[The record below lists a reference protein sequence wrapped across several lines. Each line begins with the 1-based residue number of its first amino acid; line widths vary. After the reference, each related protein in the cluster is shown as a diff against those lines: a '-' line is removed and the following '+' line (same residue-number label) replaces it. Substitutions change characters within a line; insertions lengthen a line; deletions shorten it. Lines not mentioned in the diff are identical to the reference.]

1 MMKCKIISCFL
12 AAVCLTA
19 TLTACGNNNSE
30 TASTS
35 QEPKVT
41 IQNTL
46 PSAPK
51 VSFNTPSNIKPRQS
65 IKVTPNKHSNK
76 CFMLEGSAISITME
90 NGWEIE
96 KGGNKTDNQT
106 DCINSFP
113 AVIKY
118 LDTKNTIII
127 DVSEQCEDKDTFLAN
142 TKESYIE
149 AYQVEFDT
157 LNISDFEQLEIDKAD
172 SFKIVADVV
181 INGEKYKMTHII
193 SNNVDNKDLSWML
206 LDSDGSFNDF
216 DFVEALNYPIK
227 FDRSKVK
234 RFGDEDFT
242 DYYRW
247 DNDKKEAVKVE

>member
-1 MMKCKIISCFL
+1 MKNKIIT
-12 AAVCLTA
+12 CLFTA
-19 TLTACGNNNSE
+19 MCLSAFLTACGKDSSE

-46 PSAPK
+46 PTAPK
-51 VSFNTPSNIKPRQS
+51 VSFNTPSGIKPRQS
-65 IKVTPNKHSNK
+65 IAVSKNKHSNK
-76 CFMLEGSAISITME
+76 CFMLEGSAISITTE

-96 KGGNKTDNQT
+96 KGGNKTDNQM
-106 DCINSFP
+106 DRINSFP

-118 LDTKNTIII
+118 RNTKNTITLN
-127 DVSEQCEDKDTFLAN
+127 VSDQCEDKDSFHAG
-142 TKESYIE
+142 TKESYLE
-149 AYQVEFDT
+149 AYGNEFDSI
-157 LNISDFEQLEIDKAD
+157 NISDFEQLEIDKAD

-206 LDSDGSFNDF
+206 LDSDGSLNDF
-216 DFVEALNYPIK
+216 DLVEALNYPIK
-227 FDRSKVK
+227 FDRSKYK
-234 RFGDEDFT
+234 RFRDEDFT

-247 DNDKKEAVKVE
+247 DNDKKEAVKID

>member
-19 TLTACGNNNSE
+19 TLTACGSKNSE
-30 TASTS
+30 TASAPQKT
-35 QEPKVT
+35 KVT
-41 IQNTL
+41 MQNTL

-51 VSFNTPSNIKPRQS
+51 VSFTIPSNVKPRKS
-65 IKVTPNKHSNK
+65 IEVQKNKHSNK
-76 CFMLEGSAISITME
+76 VFMLEGTGISLTME
-90 NGWEIE
+90 NGWEIA

-106 DCINSFP
+106 DCINTCP

-118 LDTKNTIII
+118 LDTKNTITLN
-127 DVSEQCEDKDTFLAN
+127 VSEQCEDSESFLAG
-142 TKESYIE
+142 TKESYLE
-149 AYQVEFDT
+149 AYGSEFDSI
-157 LNISDFEQLEIDKAD
+157 NISDFQQLEIDKID